1 MSEKEY
7 LSLALSGKRPLRIA
21 FTVYRGNPTSG
32 GQGVYTRYLTR
43 EIAALGHGVEVFSG
57 QPYPEVERG
66 VGLTRVS
73 SLDLYRD
80 EDPFRIPKLREFRD
94 LVDLK
99 EFAIMSTGGFPE
111 PRTFGMRV
119 YSALKSNGAKY
130 DLLHDNQSLSW
141 SILRLQNEGM
151 PTLAS
156 IHHPITIDKKLG
168 LEHAEGIKQRFG
180 VARFY
185 GFVRMQT
192 KVAKRIE
199 HLLTVSNTSA
209 IDISKEMGVELSRLS
224 VVPIGVDPTT
234 FRPLEGVEREQG
246 LIVTTASADVP
257 LKGLSYLVEAVRMLK
272 ASGNCDLKLAII
284 GQPKAESPV
293 QRSVEKLGLKDSVQF
308 LGRVS
313 QIEMVGL
320 YARASVAVVP
330 SLYEGFSLPAIE
342 IMACGVP
349 LIVTDGGALP
359 EVVGGDGIAAR
370 IVRAGDSSALARE
383 IAAVLSDA
391 ESAQKMGNRA
401 ILRARSKFSW
411 KAAALGTIDKYLE
424 VLDRATTGRSETTEA
439 TSSDSDAFL
448 DEVAP

>member
-1 MSEKEY
+1 MSEKEN

-43 EIAALGHGVEVFSG
+43 EISALGHSVEVFSG
-57 QPYPEVERG
+57 QPYPEVEG
-66 VGLTRVS
+66 EVGLTRVP
-73 SLDLYRD
+73 SLDLYRED
-80 EDPFRIPKLREFRD
+80 DPFRIPRLNEFRD

-119 YSALKSNGAKY
+119 YSAIKSSGEPY

-151 PTLAS
+151 PTIAS

-168 LEHAEGIKQRFG
+168 LEHAEGIKERFG

-199 HLLTVSNTSA
+199 HLLTVSQTSA
-209 IDISKEMGVELSRLS
+209 IDISKEMGVALSRLS

-234 FRPLEGVEREQG
+234 FRPIEGVKREPG
-246 LIVTTASADVP
+246 LVVTTASADVP

-272 ASGNCDLKLAII
+272 ANGDRDLRLAII
-284 GQPKAESPV
+284 GQPKADSPV
-293 QRSVEKLGLKDSVQF
+293 QRSVERLGLKDSIQF

-313 QIEMVGL
+313 QQEMVAL
-320 YARASVAVVP
+320 YSRASLAIVP

-359 EVVGGDGIAAR
+359 EVVGGNGGAAR
-370 IVRAGDSSALARE
+370 IVRAGDSVSLARE
-383 IAAVLSDA
+383 IEAVLCDGEA
-391 ESAQKMGNRA
+391 AQKMGNRA

-411 KAAALGTIDKYLE
+411 RSAALATVDKYLE
-424 VLDRATTGRSETTEA
+424 MLEKVHSGGSGEA
-439 TSSDSDAFL
+439 EVDGFEGDGLL